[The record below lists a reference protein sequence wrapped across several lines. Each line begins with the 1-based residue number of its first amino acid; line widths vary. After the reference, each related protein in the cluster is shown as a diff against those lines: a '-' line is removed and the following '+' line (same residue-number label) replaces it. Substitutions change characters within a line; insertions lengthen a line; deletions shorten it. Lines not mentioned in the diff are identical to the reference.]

1 MILDLNFSKRKYASF
16 LILLL
21 LFLASVRCVMA
32 GSFDYSNIR
41 SSPQRNTPVQ
51 TIKITNLTTN
61 QTTTHT
67 IPSKNNPFNQVFE
80 KTTKLIEPPKFIYI
94 DVSLDKD
101 KINTNHFCN
110 LFKIQLYNS
119 NKKQTP
125 FQPSN
130 DKPCYIDFKARL
142 FVVPKETSNE
152 PKNEPIEVTECF
164 DINFKFLDDKEK
176 EKTIEKDSDQQ
187 NQQKTIKIDKEKN
200 TEGYLFWQSHK
211 LKYSFSEDSY
221 RYSFSR
227 IEYEGTPLSLE
238 VVVNLKNDIS
248 LTKEQSQKYQ
258 RITKLNQDELQL
270 TLDFDLTDQNHY
282 LYKPEKYLKSF
293 AKCLSLS
300 QPLELW
306 ESQEF
311 LKNKPKPNFYY
322 LEHLKNDQKDFYQFF
337 NLEELNKWFNEQKD
351 KLHLES
357 LEKSLNLSKEELNEK
372 LKNLSKEIVVCG
384 QKKLYQ
390 PLDLL
395 TYSYSHQT
403 KTYNI
408 PPLATDSEFEGYIER
423 KKKNFAEEHN
433 ANLSPNSDQKKNKNQ
448 ITLKNKEVPNL
459 QTNDLPI
466 KNVIITNLNPNPQ
479 IQQSNSILI
488 PIRTGNKDNVQD
500 KPKENE
506 D

>member
-187 NQQKTIKIDKEKN
+187 NQQKTIKIDKKIIR
-200 TEGYLFWQSHK
+200 K
-211 LKYSFSEDSY
+211 
-221 RYSFSR
+221 
-227 IEYEGTPLSLE
+227 I
-238 VVVNLKNDIS
+238 NL
-248 LTKEQSQKYQ
+248 
-258 RITKLNQDELQL
+258 
-270 TLDFDLTDQNHY
+270 
-282 LYKPEKYLKSF
+282 
-293 AKCLSLS
+293 
-300 QPLELW
+300 
-306 ESQEF
+306 
-311 LKNKPKPNFYY
+311 
-322 LEHLKNDQKDFYQFF
+322 
-337 NLEELNKWFNEQKD
+337 
-351 KLHLES
+351 
-357 LEKSLNLSKEELNEK
+357 
-372 LKNLSKEIVVCG
+372 
-384 QKKLYQ
+384 
-390 PLDLL
+390 
-395 TYSYSHQT
+395 
-403 KTYNI
+403 
-408 PPLATDSEFEGYIER
+408 
-423 KKKNFAEEHN
+423 
-433 ANLSPNSDQKKNKNQ
+433 
-448 ITLKNKEVPNL
+448 
-459 QTNDLPI
+459 
-466 KNVIITNLNPNPQ
+466 
-479 IQQSNSILI
+479 
-488 PIRTGNKDNVQD
+488 
-500 KPKENE
+500 
-506 D
+506 